1 MIAIELKVDAERALA
16 SLHGFSN
23 RINPMIQRALRRG
36 AEVVVKQ
43 AQLNLTNNR
52 SVAFGALRASIGYR
66 VGSGGAG
73 GGGEPQG
80 QARIG
85 PGVGRKATSAAS
97 GDPTSYGFFVEHGRK
112 AGRMPPRE
120 ALDLWIRRKVG
131 RDPGE
136 RLSGGRTLRDAILS
150 GIAKRGTVA
159 KPFLVP
165 ALEQSR
171 PAVEAAFRAELQRS
185 IEEAMRQ

>member
-1 MIAIELKVDAERALA
+1 MIAIELRIDSERALA
-16 SLHGFSN
+16 ALRGVSDA
-23 RINPMIQRALRRG
+23 IPRALERGLRRG
-36 AEVVVKQ
+36 SEVIVKQ

-52 SVAFGALRASIGYR
+52 SVAFGPLRASMGYR
-66 VGSGGAG
+66 ISGQ
-73 GGGEPQG
+73 ES
-80 QARIG
+80 RIG
-85 PGVGRKATSAAS
+85 PGLGAKATSAAS
-97 GDPTSYGFFVEHGRK
+97 GDPQSYGFFVEHGRK
-112 AGRMPPRE
+112 PGRMPPRE

-159 KPFLVP
+159 KPFLAP

-171 PAVEAAFRAELQRS
+171 AAVEAAFRIELQRA
-185 IEEAMRQ
+185 IQEATR